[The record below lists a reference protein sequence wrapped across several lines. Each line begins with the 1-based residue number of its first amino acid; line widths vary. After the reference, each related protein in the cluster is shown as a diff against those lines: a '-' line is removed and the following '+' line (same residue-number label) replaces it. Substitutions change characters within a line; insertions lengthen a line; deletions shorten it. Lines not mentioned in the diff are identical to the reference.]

1 MRKYYG
7 ATLYG
12 ASTFANSLKDE
23 VQKEEC
29 YLDLMKYLPRYWQQ
43 IKEMIMLQRSLGFE
57 VGELE
62 CSLNDLFDQFFVE
75 KATWGLSMWEEELG
89 LPVNPNRNHEARRE
103 LIKAKLRGAAT
114 TTSEMIR
121 LVARAFSG
129 GEVEVVEHN
138 DRYTFE
144 IKFVGIKGIPRNM
157 NSFKSTIEEIKPA
170 HLAVEYSYTYT
181 VWKEVKRKTWSEL
194 FNTRKVWADIKNN
207 DL

>member
-7 ATLYG
+7 GNLYG
-12 ASTFANSLKDE
+12 ASTFANNSKDE
-23 VQKEEC
+23 AQKEEC
-29 YLDLMKYLPRYWQQ
+29 YIHLMKYLPRYWQQ
-43 IKEMIMLQRSLGFE
+43 IKEMIMLQKSLGFE

-62 CSLNDLFDQFFVE
+62 CILKGMFDQFFVDR
-75 KATWGLSMWEEELG
+75 ATWGLSLWEEELG
-89 LPVNPNRNHEARRE
+89 LSVNPNRNYEARRE

-121 LVARAFSG
+121 IVARSFSG

-144 IKFVGIKGIPRNM
+144 IKFVGVKGIPWNM
-157 NSFKSTIEEIKPA
+157 NSFKGAIEEIKPA